1 MEMKNSKRKK
11 SVALELQEI
20 AIGILDKLT
29 PEQKV
34 LLDECN
40 RKPPT
45 EKRYNEKTRS
55 IWDTIW
61 QNHLKSINIWLF

>member
-1 MEMKNSKRKK
+1 MKNSKRKK

-29 PEQKV
+29 PEQRA

-45 EKRYNEKTRS
+45 EKRYKEKSHS
-55 IWDTIW
+55 IWDTI
-61 QNHLKSINIWLF
+61 

>member
-1 MEMKNSKRKK
+1 MKNNKRKK

-29 PEQKV
+29 PEQKA

-45 EKRYNEKTRS
+45 EKRYKEKTRS
-55 IWDTIW
+55 IWDTI
-61 QNHLKSINIWLF
+61 